1 MDISVYF
8 CDAGNSNA
16 DAFMDFLQMLVH
28 LDNIMQCTAI
38 LFDLYKRLQDSG
50 VYFCEARNGAGK
62 ARSRNATLKVAGEC
76 VRVWNSNEDC
86 VAFGEQKMC
95 EKESDF

>member
-1 MDISVYF
+1 
-8 CDAGNSNA
+8 
-16 DAFMDFLQMLVH
+16 MDFLQMLVH
-28 LDNIMQCTAI
+28 LDNIMQCIAI
-38 LFDLYKRLQDSG
+38 LFDLYKPLQDSG

-95 EKESDF
+95 EKESDFWWKVKVKLYPD

>member
-1 MDISVYF
+1 MEKIIDISVYF
-8 CDAGNSNA
+8 CGAGNSN

-28 LDNIMQCTAI
+28 LDNIKQFIAI
-38 LFDLYKRLQDSG
+38 LFDLYNPLQDSG

-76 VRVWNSNEDC
+76 VFVC
-86 VAFGEQKMC
+86 VCVFLCVCVFVCVVELQ
-95 EKESDF
+95 